1 MRDTI
6 FKGATRPAMM
16 LGVPIMPF
24 ILVVGLD
31 FLLAMWSL
39 LLGSLFASFSF
50 LMLGVVVVLV
60 LRYISSQDDQRL
72 NQYLLRF
79 RDTAFRKNAGHWNA
93 HSMSPIDFR
102 KRQESSW

>member
-16 LGVPIMPF
+16 AGVPIIPF

-31 FLLAMWSL
+31 FILAMWSML
-39 LLGSLFASFSF
+39 LFGLFPSFVI
-50 LMLGVVVVLV
+50 LTVGLVLILL

-79 RDTAFRKNAGHWNA
+79 RDIGFRKNAHHWAA
-93 HSMSPIDFR
+93 HSMSPIDFTKR
-102 KRQESSW
+102 KAP